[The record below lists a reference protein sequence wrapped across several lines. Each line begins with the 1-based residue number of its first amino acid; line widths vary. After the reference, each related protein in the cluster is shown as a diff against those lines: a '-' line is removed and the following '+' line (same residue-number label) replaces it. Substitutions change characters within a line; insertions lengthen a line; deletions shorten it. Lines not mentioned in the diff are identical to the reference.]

1 MKGNIR
7 QSNTSNSEI
16 VTLECEGQSFD
27 CVLVSGD
34 FEKEFYFEVVF
45 DFVFT
50 KESNLFTSQ
59 EASFFIK
66 NANSNTVAAN
76 VFLDVQADGTVLA
89 KVFDSHVVLDVEG
102 EDIETGWTQILPNP
116 EHIHI
121 YEYSL

>member
-1 MKGNIR
+1 MKGKVR
-7 QSNTSNSEI
+7 QSNTSNPEI

-34 FEKEFYFEVVF
+34 FNNEFHFEVVF
-45 DFVFT
+45 DFAFT
-50 KESNLFTSQ
+50 KGSNLFISQ

-66 NANSNTVAAN
+66 NANSDTVTAN
-76 VFLDVQADGTVLA
+76 LFLDVQADGIVLA
-89 KVFDSHVVLDVEG
+89 KVFDSHVVLDVKG
-102 EDIETGWTQILPNP
+102 EDVETGWTQILLNP